1 MTFLTSWEDFEKAAE
16 RLYLQDPMKVSLK
29 PSKIEPFSMRK
40 IDPCHPKSAKFQQKF
55 TYFHRNIVG
64 FHHKITIFFWF
75 QARYVI
81 QYDHQKGCLCM
92 KMTDDVVCIQY
103 KSDAAQDVRRMEKFV
118 NNLMRHMASKEAN

>member
-16 RLYLQDPMKVSLK
+16 RLYLQDPMK
-29 PSKIEPFSMRK
+29 
-40 IDPCHPKSAKFQQKF
+40 
-55 TYFHRNIVG
+55 
-64 FHHKITIFFWF
+64 
-75 QARYVI
+75 ARYVI